1 MKNDESKANIR
12 FPIRE
17 LSARTQVHTVTLR
30 AWERRYG
37 LLKPQRTPKGHR
49 LYSDDDVVTVGNILG
64 FVARGVP
71 LGKVRRLLNDGASS
85 SSQFDETESWQ
96 GLLTD
101 VLLAIDAFSV
111 SKLAHIIQ
119 ETFANYPVPI
129 CRDRLIEPLL
139 SALVLRDD
147 HGAASGFVE
156 NEIIRYA
163 LGRTNTKAA
172 SKKDPFSVTLIAGQ
186 HAPLWR
192 LALTALELTDAD
204 FSTYL
209 FSQRYSVAAAVE
221 LANKFSESHVVFYE
235 DGIWKNKEN
244 GLIDEALLENTR
256 LFVCGTAAVLAN
268 LSDDRRVFANL
279 ESCFKSMLKQR

>member
-1 MKNDESKANIR
+1 MKNDESKGNKQ

-71 LGKVRRLLNDGASS
+71 LGKVGRLLNDGASS
-85 SSQFDETESWQ
+85 PLQFDETESWS
-96 GLLTD
+96 GLLVD

-111 SKLAHIIQ
+111 TKLAHIIQ

-129 CRDRLIEPLL
+129 CRDRLIEPLI

-163 LGRTNTKAA
+163 LGRTNTKVA
-172 SKKDPFSVTLIAGQ
+172 SKKDSFSVTLIAGQ
-186 HAPLWR
+186 HGPLWR

-209 FSQRYSVAAAVE
+209 FSQRFSVAVAVE
-221 LANKFSESHVVFYE
+221 LANKFSESYVVFYD
-235 DGIWKNKEN
+235 DGIWKNKDS
-244 GLIDEALLENTR
+244 GLVDKALIENTR
-256 LFVCGTAAVLAN
+256 FFVCGTAAVLAG
-268 LSDDRRVFANL
+268 LSNDSRVSANL
-279 ESCFKSMLKQR
+279 ESCFKCILKQR